1 MRKLKVITLALSL
14 VLLVSGMAFA
24 AAEPMVI
31 SAPPEYLV
39 KEGEITEVTSE
50 HGVTTVT
57 LGKPEEAG
65 SIVLIL
71 NENVPV
77 VDSAKSVL
85 SQDALKAGV
94 HIYALLDPNAPTT
107 LSLPPQTAGV
117 FGVIAAE
124 KSSDAEI
131 QACYEAICEINAKA
145 DDAAEKPNAEDSYT
159 ALRAAAEAK
168 GYTVTWTSNKA
179 PIKVTKGDI
188 TAEITIGSDAFT
200 YTHMTRDIQPLDRM
214 EKLSMPAALQEGKTM
229 VPQSFIDALK

>member
-1 MRKLKVITLALSL
+1 MNKNCKKGFTIVELIIVIAVIAILAAVLIPTFSNLIKRANVANDTALVRNLNTALAADGAKQHDTMREAL
-14 VLLVSGMAFA
+14 A
-24 AAEPMVI
+24 AA
-31 SAPPEYLV
+31 
-39 KEGEITEVTSE
+39 
-50 HGVTTVT
+50 
-57 LGKPEEAG
+57 
-65 SIVLIL
+65 
-71 NENVPV
+71 
-77 VDSAKSVL
+77 
-85 SQDALKAGV
+85 
-94 HIYALLDPNAPTT
+94 NA
-107 LSLPPQTAGV
+107 
-117 FGVIAAE
+117 FGYDVS
-124 KSSDAEI
+124 K
-131 QACYEAICEINAKA
+131 INAKA

>member
-1 MRKLKVITLALSL
+1 MRKLKVITLALCM

-24 AAEPMVI
+24 ATEASLI
-31 SAPPEYLV
+31 STPPEYLV
-39 KEGEITEVTSE
+39 QKGEITEVTTE
-50 HGVTTVT
+50 NGITTVT
-57 LGKPEEAG
+57 LGKPEEAE

-71 NENVPV
+71 EENVPV
-77 VDSAKSVL
+77 VDLAKNVL
-85 SQDALKAGV
+85 SRDALKKGV
-94 HIYALLDPNAPTT
+94 SICALLDPNAPTT

-124 KSSDAEI
+124 KGSDAEI
-131 QACYEAICEINAKA
+131 QACYEKICEIST
-145 DDAAEKPNAEDSYT
+145 KPETKDTYT

-168 GYTVTWTSNKA
+168 GYTVTWTSNKL
-179 PIKVTKGDI
+179 PIKLTKGDI

-214 EKLSMPAALQEGKTM
+214 EKLSMPAVLQEGKTM